1 MNIVIDIITKF
12 NPIHISNLKVVFFIF
27 KTFPRYFSETREFTI
42 MGTQIKLQHT
52 FTYNNNPK
60 RI

>member
-12 NPIHISNLKVVFFIF
+12 NPIHVYLRVAFFIS
-27 KTFPRYFSETREFTI
+27 KTYPQYFSETREFTI

>member
-12 NPIHISNLKVVFFIF
+12 NPIHISKSRFFGF
-27 KTFPRYFSETREFTI
+27 FLTFPRYFSETREFTI